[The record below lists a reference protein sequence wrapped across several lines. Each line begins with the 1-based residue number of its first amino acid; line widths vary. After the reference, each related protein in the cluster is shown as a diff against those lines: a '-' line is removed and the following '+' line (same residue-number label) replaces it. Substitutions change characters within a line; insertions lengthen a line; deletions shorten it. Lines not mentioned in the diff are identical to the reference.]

1 MLICHL
7 SKAFRHGVPWNFK
20 KPAAHGSK
28 IAPTR
33 IVFFVF
39 FWVLEEVRFGLGI
52 NLGNIIFG
60 ESLERYSKGK
70 NAFCVRSTF
79 VEFPINF
86 CFAPRYIANHA
97 NIFLI
102 FKLALFSLI
111 KWWMYWVET
120 KLDYLFFWIASF
132 AQFRRVPAPF
142 GSLLSLKRC
151 NKESQTSLQRMN
163 RGSFS
168 SLSLASFCVIT
179 WCISWE
185 KSFPSYLIRVHSPF
199 KSAMCR
205 LRTRLKGDH
214 VFVLVFWILESW
226 SRIET
231 IKVQS
236 SVMSFI
242 CQTITGFQMFNNFFS
257 LCLHGFARMCS
268 TSKILCVS
276 IFSR

>member
-7 SKAFRHGVPWNFK
+7 AKAFRHGVPWNIK

-33 IVFFVF
+33 IVFFAF

-70 NAFCVRSTF
+70 NAYCVRMTF

-111 KWWMYWVET
+111 KWWMYGVET
-120 KLDYLFFWIASF
+120 KLDYLIFHCI
-132 AQFRRVPAPF
+132 FRP
-142 GSLLSLKRC
+142 
-151 NKESQTSLQRMN
+151 
-163 RGSFS
+163 
-168 SLSLASFCVIT
+168 
-179 WCISWE
+179 IS
-185 KSFPSYLIRVHSPF
+185 P
-199 KSAMCR
+199 R
-205 LRTRLKGDH
+205 LCAVR
-214 VFVLVFWILESW
+214 VFVVPQ
-226 SRIET
+226 
-231 IKVQS
+231 KVQQRIPDLFTKNES
-236 SVMSFI
+236 RL
-242 CQTITGFQMFNNFFS
+242 FF
-257 LCLHGFARMCS
+257 
-268 TSKILCVS
+268 
-276 IFSR
+276 